1 MHTLVALLISIS
13 VGVAVIGKPYSAQAL
28 TSERQRE
35 LIALSDDA
43 KGRALPNIELTD
55 VDGNTVR
62 LSSYKGR
69 PLLVTLVY
77 TGCVDVCPT
86 LIENLHPAVEAAS
99 SALGQDSF
107 SVITVGFDIRQDT
120 PKKLKAFAQ
129 ARGVSMKNWK
139 FLSADSDSLDALA
152 RAVGFGFYSRPG
164 GFDHFSQVSLVNSDG
179 HLHGQVYGA
188 VFSPPVI
195 IEPLKK
201 LVFGVDAPLKSFDDI
216 INRFKF
222 FCTVYDPRAK
232 RYYFNYSLFVGL
244 GIGFTCLCLIV
255 FAIVREWR
263 RANENEAGHP

>member
-1 MHTLVALLISIS
+1 MHTLVAFLISVS
-13 VGVAVIGKPYSAQAL
+13 VVVIGNPCSAEAPL
-28 TSERQRE
+28 SEKQRE
-35 LIALSDDA
+35 LVELSEDA
-43 KGRALPNIELTD
+43 KGKALPNISLTD
-55 VDGNTVR
+55 VDGNTIL

-77 TGCVDVCPT
+77 TGCIDVCPT

-99 SALGQDSF
+99 AALGEDSF

-129 ARGVSMKNWK
+129 ARGVSMPNWK

-164 GFDHFSQVSLVNSDG
+164 GFDHFSQVSLVNSNG
-179 HLHGQVYGA
+179 RLHGQVYGA

-195 IEPLKK
+195 VEPLKK

-222 FCTVYDPRAK
+222 FCTVYDPRAE

-244 GIGFTCLCLIV
+244 GIGFACLCLIA

-263 RANENEAGHP
+263 RASESEAGHP